1 MSPNTR
7 DVTGATPV
15 QPGATPAPGQVV
27 LQPGQPVIVLQQP
40 AAAEAPAA
48 PPPPD
53 GHTPDALAPTHPTA
67 EEVEHGRISHTE
79 EKALEQQ
86 ELRIYSHSN
95 FLYWWPVWL
104 TGYIMALLTWL
115 HGEHVQIG
123 NTSVLFHPSKNVG
136 VIFTVT
142 FFLIIL
148 STTVTLRGL
157 KSALVILGVA
167 FLTLLFAYLGWWERL
182 LTWADKLAIYNNMG
196 FYVFFSTLVFLVWAF
211 ATFVYDRMEYWR
223 VRPGQITYER
233 VIGGAEKSY
242 DTRGMVF
249 EKHREDLFRHWI
261 LGLGSGD
268 IQITTVGARRET
280 VYVPNVLMVNAKID
294 AIQRMIAA
302 KPTAFTAPPV

>member
-1 MSPNTR
+1 MPL
-7 DVTGATPV
+7 
-15 QPGATPAPGQVV
+15 QPGTTPGQVV

-40 AAAEAPAA
+40 VAAEAPAA
-48 PPPPD
+48 PPPAEYPPA
-53 GHTPDALAPTHPTA
+53 GEALAPTHPTA
-67 EEVEHGRISHTE
+67 EQVEHGHMSHTE

-86 ELRIYSHSN
+86 ELLIYSHSN
-95 FLYWWPVWL
+95 FFYWWPVWL
-104 TGYIMALLTWL
+104 TGYAMALLTWL

-123 NTSVLFHPSKNVG
+123 DSNVLFHPSKNVG
-136 VIFTVT
+136 VIFTVL
-142 FFLIIL
+142 FLLVIL

-157 KSALVILGVA
+157 KSVVAILGVA
-167 FLTLLFAYLGWWERL
+167 FLTLLFAYFGWWEQL
-182 LTWADKLAIYNNMG
+182 LSWADMLAIYANMG
-196 FYVFFSTLVFLVWAF
+196 FYVFFSTLVFIVWAF
-211 ATFVYDRMEYWR
+211 ATFVYDRMDYWK
-223 VRPGQITYER
+223 VRPGQITHER

-280 VYVPNVLMVNAKID
+280 VYVPNVLFVNSKID

-302 KPTAFTAPPV
+302 KPTAFTAPTV

>member
-1 MSPNTR
+1 MSPTSR
-7 DVTGATPV
+7 DVTGGTPL
-15 QPGATPAPGQVV
+15 QPGTPAPGQVV
-27 LQPGQPVIVLQQP
+27 LQPGQPVIVLQPP

-48 PPPPD
+48 PPPEHPVAA
-53 GHTPDALAPTHPTA
+53 DALAPTHPSA
-67 EEVEHGRISHTE
+67 EQVERGHMSHTE

-86 ELRIYSHSN
+86 ELRIYSHSD
-95 FLYWWPVWL
+95 FFYWWPMWL

-115 HGEHVQIG
+115 HGEYVKIG
-123 NTSVLFHPSKNVG
+123 DTRVLFHPSKNVG

-142 FFLIIL
+142 FLLIIL

-157 KSALVILGVA
+157 KSVVAILGVA

-182 LTWADKLAIYNNMG
+182 LTWADRLAIYLNMG

-211 ATFVYDRMEYWR
+211 ATFVYDRMEYWK

-249 EKHREDLFRHWI
+249 EKHRKDLFRHWI
-261 LGLGSGD
+261 LGMGSGD

-280 VYVPNVLMVNAKID
+280 VYVPNVLFVNAKID
-294 AIQRMIAA
+294 AIQRMIAT